1 MRILGLCAFLILP
14 TAMSWAQSEKTQTSK
29 TENAVEEPTFQD
41 HSENLRHM
49 QERMSQLS
57 LDEQARLQPQMERA
71 EREACR
77 QVSKERQERKSGRD
91 YRREG
96 GYQFEAFALDFERY
110 CERFR

>member
-1 MRILGLCAFLILP
+1 MRILGLCAVLILP
-14 TAMSWAQSEKTQTSK
+14 TAMSWAQSEKAEPSK
-29 TENAVEEPTFQD
+29 AEKAIEEPTFQD
-41 HSENLRHM
+41 HYENLRHM

-57 LDEQARLQPQMERA
+57 LDEQARFQPRMERA

-77 QVSKERQERKSGRD
+77 QLNKEKQERRSGRD

-96 GYQFEAFALDFERY
+96 GYQLEAFALDFDRY